1 MFYKS
6 FAYTLLRLG
15 IGSLMF
21 VPLTHAAEGGATKAE
36 AEAMVR
42 KAVAYIKANG
52 EKQAYEEINKKSGKF
67 IDRDLYIVVY
77 GMNGVVQAHGANAKM
92 IGKNLIELTDID
104 GRTFVKERVD
114 LAKTKRNFWHEYKFA
129 NPENKKIEPKAM
141 YCERLGET
149 IVCGGIYL

>member
-52 EKQAYEEINKKSGKF
+52 
-67 IDRDLYIVVY
+67 
-77 GMNGVVQAHGANAKM
+77 
-92 IGKNLIELTDID
+92 
-104 GRTFVKERVD
+104 
-114 LAKTKRNFWHEYKFA
+114 
-129 NPENKKIEPKAM
+129 
-141 YCERLGET
+141 GEASLR
-149 IVCGGIYL
+149 GNQ